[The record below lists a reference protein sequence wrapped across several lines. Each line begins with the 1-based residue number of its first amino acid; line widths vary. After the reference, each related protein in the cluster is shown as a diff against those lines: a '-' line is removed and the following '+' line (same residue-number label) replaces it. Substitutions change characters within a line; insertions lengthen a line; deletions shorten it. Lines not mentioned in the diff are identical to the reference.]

1 MQNSIQPTISQP
13 PLNEAEQRWLSAWL
27 EGPRRTR
34 WDVLPPQIGDLAPD
48 IALVDSDGV
57 QVRLS
62 DFWARTPVVLVFLRH
77 YGCSCTAGRIARLA
91 EEVPQLEAAH
101 AHVVCIGQGEPSR
114 AQQFKLER
122 DLPATL
128 LCDPERRAYE
138 AYGLLEGL
146 PSQIV
151 YDAPE
156 EFLRRD
162 AEAGTKLQLSRKGT
176 PRVPVDSPWQM
187 PGDVVIGRGGHISLM
202 HRPAYCDDYID
213 NRVLLAA
220 LRESELKT

>member
-1 MQNSIQPTISQP
+1 MLNSTHPAFNKQ

-34 WDVLPPQIGDLAPD
+34 WNVLPPQIGDLAPD
-48 IALVDSDGV
+48 INLVASDGAR
-57 QVRLS
+57 VRLS
-62 DFWARTPVVLVFLRH
+62 DFWLRAPVVLVFLRH
-77 YGCSCTAGRIARLA
+77 YGCSCTAGRIARLV

-101 AHVVCIGQGEPSR
+101 AHVLCIGQGEPSR
-114 AQQFKLER
+114 AQMFKLER
-122 DLPATL
+122 NLHVTL

-138 AYGLLEGL
+138 AFGLLEGL

-162 AEAGTKLQLSRKGT
+162 AEAGTKLQLSRQGT

-187 PGDVVIGRGGHISLM
+187 PGDVVIGRGGHIRLA
-202 HRPAYCDDYID
+202 HRSAYCDDYID
-213 NRVLLAA
+213 SRVLLAA
-220 LRESELKT
+220 LREAELET

>member
-1 MQNSIQPTISQP
+1 MQNQMQPNINQP
-13 PLNEAEQRWLSAWL
+13 PLNEAEQRWLSGWL
-27 EGPRRTR
+27 EGPQRTR
-34 WDVLPPQIGDLAPD
+34 WNVMPPQMGDLAPD
-48 IALVDSDGV
+48 ISLLDSDGV

-62 DFWARTPVVLVFLRH
+62 DFWLKTPIVLVFLRH
-77 YGCSCTAGRIARLA
+77 YGCSCTAGRIARLV
-91 EEVPQLEAAH
+91 EEVPLLEAEH
-101 AHVVCIGQGEPSR
+101 AHVLCIGQGEPSR
-114 AQQFKLER
+114 AQRFKIER
-122 DLPATL
+122 NLHVML
-128 LCDPERRAYE
+128 LCDPERRSYD

-162 AEAGTKLQLSRKGT
+162 AEAGTNLQFSRKGT

-187 PGDVVIGRGGHISLM
+187 PGDVVIGRGGRIRLL

-213 NRVLLAA
+213 SRVLLAS
-220 LRESELKT
+220 LRESELET